1 MSVYMVI
8 EVAVRDSEMYGRYTE
23 QAREIVEQHGGRYLV
38 RGGKVT
44 PLSGN
49 WNPERIILI
58 EFETMQQLQRCF
70 QSPEYLTLTPL
81 REQSTSGRSIVV
93 EGYVPPGRS

>member
-1 MSVYMVI
+1 MII
-8 EVAVRDSEMYGRYTE
+8 EVAVKNRELYGQYVE
-23 QAREIVEQHGGRYLV
+23 QVRAIVEQHGGRYLV
-38 RGGKVT
+38 RGGNVT

-58 EFETMQQLQRCF
+58 EFETMQQLQGCF
-70 QSPEYLTLTPL
+70 QSPEYLALAPL

-93 EGYVPPGRS
+93 EGYTPPGQY